1 MALKLLESSRGPL
14 LEDFPEDAPD
24 MTDQPQAVLQ
34 IACPVS
40 FGPKKENL
48 SAKELLLELFS
59 EEFFQMNTW
68 HEQALSKNKKTTTGI
83 SGLTP
88 EAAVEFLSAFVRVEI
103 VDNNIGNISVADGL
117 LMAAEDIKAFYFDA
131 VSAQPGQPTDSKS
144 LAEWFWGQTSA
155 AQVINEVRKISLK
168 GDSKEMQLLGKLL
181 LVPRNQM
188 HRFKD

>member
-83 SGLTP
+83 
-88 EAAVEFLSAFVRVEI
+88 
-103 VDNNIGNISVADGL
+103 
-117 LMAAEDIKAFYFDA
+117 
-131 VSAQPGQPTDSKS
+131 
-144 LAEWFWGQTSA
+144 
-155 AQVINEVRKISLK
+155 
-168 GDSKEMQLLGKLL
+168 
-181 LVPRNQM
+181 
-188 HRFKD
+188 